1 MEVNSHVKV
10 QKKPGEQ
17 SLMGDN
23 AMIVTDFKVGQRDKG
38 IIGAHAKR
46 SLLVENHMSRSS

>member
-1 MEVNSHVKV
+1 MKV